1 MNYYRR
7 NKDKILKKAH
17 EKYHNGGGK
26 EKTKKYYRENKEKIK
41 KKRKR
46 KIQKIRQVSIKGQS
60 KKKFRQILQTEKR
73 KRRK

>member
-41 KKRKR
+41 KKEKE
-46 KIQKIRQVSIKGQS
+46 KD
-60 KKKFRQILQTEKR
+60 TEN
-73 KRRK
+73 